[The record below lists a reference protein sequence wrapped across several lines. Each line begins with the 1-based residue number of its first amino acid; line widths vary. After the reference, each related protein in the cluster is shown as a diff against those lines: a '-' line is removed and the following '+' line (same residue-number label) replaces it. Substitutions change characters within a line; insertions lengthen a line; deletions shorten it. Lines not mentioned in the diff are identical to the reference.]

1 MGGVSEPGGVAAVV
15 GVVGVV
21 VVVGG
26 LMSRLQ
32 IKFLWRPEAESR
44 SPRDKILP
52 SMLTRDSGRSCKLPV
67 F

>member
-1 MGGVSEPGGVAAVV
+1 MGGVSEPGGVAV

-21 VVVGG
+21 GVVVGG

-44 SPRDKILP
+44 SPRDRILP